1 TSLVKRAAADV
12 LLPSKSGPERRSLVA
27 SGALSFFFGPLGW
40 LYAAPLKDALPGIL
54 LFALLYAVLPHF
66 LLLPLLGLLLPV
78 SALAG
83 VTYAWLYN
91 KQGER
96 TSLVDMARNKELPP
110 SR

>member
-1 TSLVKRAAADV
+1 MF
-12 LLPSKSGPERRSLVA
+12 PSASGEARRSLVA
-27 SGALSFFFGPLGW
+27 SGVLSFFFGPLGW

-54 LFALLYAVLPHF
+54 LFTLLYAILPHF
-66 LLLPLLGLLLPV
+66 LLLPLLGVLLPV

-96 TSLVDMARNKELPP
+96 TSLIDMTRAKELPP
-110 SR
+110 KR